1 MLSFELAGIKVTRK
15 GLNPKL
21 VERDFQRQL
30 TDTTRWT
37 RTQISKQVRAK
48 YNVKAGLLGGGRL
61 SRVRIR
67 KVRLGRALVYRS
79 TMLGLDRMSPTT
91 FSVNTNRGKRRA
103 VRVMVKRGHRK
114 FVKGGFKGRSRD
126 GKRDFIYRRVVNSS
140 GQTEKTSSGKDKLE
154 RLYTISLAHM
164 VGQTPL
170 VQLSDPVAKHF
181 FNGFEKR
188 LAKQKPRR

>member
-1 MLSFELAGIKVTRK
+1 MLSFELANIKVTRK
-15 GLNPKL
+15 GLNPKV

-48 YNVKAGLLGGGRL
+48 YNVKAGLLGGGKL

-67 KVRLGRALVYRS
+67 KVRLGRALVYKS

-91 FSVNTNRGKRRA
+91 FKVSTGRGPRRG
-103 VRVMVKRGHRK
+103 VRVMVKRGQRK
-114 FVKGGFKGRSRD
+114 FVRGGFKGKSRD
-126 GKRDFIYRRVVNSS
+126 RSRDFIYRRVVNSS
-140 GQTEKTSSGKDKLE
+140 GVTQKTSSGKDQLE

-164 VGQTPL
+164 VGQVPIVKL
-170 VQLSDPVAKHF
+170 GDPVAKHF
-181 FNGFEKR
+181 REGFDKR
-188 LAKQKPRR
+188 LAKQKVR